1 MCAHEK
7 QDCIIPGEGGTLVD
21 LKGRTALVT
30 GSAKGLGKRTALQL
44 AEQGC
49 NVIINYLESEQEAHQ
64 VKATIEELGV
74 KAITVQADITSI
86 EGAHKLADEAERW
99 AGGVDILVNNAG
111 PFVRKRRLFS
121 EYDEET
127 IIKLLHGNL
136 LSVMLLDHRLLPGMR
151 ERRWGRIIHFG
162 FGHANEARAWPHRA
176 VYAAAKTGLV
186 SFTKSLAVEEAPFGI
201 TVNLIGP
208 GDIRGINKER
218 SIDEVEADYDAETPM
233 GRPGVGEDVARVIL
247 FLCENKSNFL
257 TGNVIDVTGGFDPI
271 RANIKGMF

>member
-1 MCAHEK
+1 ME
-7 QDCIIPGEGGTLVD
+7 

-30 GSAKGLGKRTALQL
+30 GSAKGLGKRTAMQL

-49 NVIINYLESEQEAHQ
+49 NLIINYLESEQEALE
-64 VKATIEELGV
+64 VKRSIEGLGL
-74 KAITVQADITSI
+74 KAITVQADITTT
-86 EGAHKLADEAERW
+86 EGAHRLADEAESW

-111 PFVRKRRLFS
+111 PFVRKRKLFS

-127 IIKLLHGNL
+127 IIRLLNGNL
-136 LSVMLLDHRLLPGMR
+136 LSVMLLDHRLLPAMR
-151 ERRWGRIIHFG
+151 ERKWGRIVHFG

-208 GDIRGINKER
+208 GDIRGANKER
-218 SIDEVEADYDAETPM
+218 SIEEVEHEHDADSPL
-233 GRPGVGEDVARVIL
+233 GRPGAGEDVARVIL

>member
-1 MCAHEK
+1 MELTGK
-7 QDCIIPGEGGTLVD
+7 
-21 LKGRTALVT
+21 TALVT

-49 NVIINYLESEQEAHQ
+49 NLIINYLESEQEAHQ
-64 VKATIEELGV
+64 VKETIEQMGV
-74 KAITVQADITSI
+74 KAITVQADITTT
-86 EGAHKLADEAERW
+86 EGANKLADAAEGW

-111 PFVRKRRLFS
+111 PFVRKRKLFS

-127 IIKLLHGNL
+127 IIRLLNGNL

-151 ERRWGRIIHFG
+151 EKKWGRIIHFG

-186 SFTKSLAVEEAPFGI
+186 SFTKSLAVEEAPFGV

-208 GDIRGINKER
+208 GDIRGANKER
-218 SIDEVEADYDAETPM
+218 SIEEAEHEHDPESPL
-233 GRPGVGEDVARVIL
+233 GRPGTGEDVARVIL
-247 FLCENKSNFL
+247 FLCQKQSSFL

-271 RANIKGMF
+271 RANIKSMI

>member
-1 MCAHEK
+1 M
-7 QDCIIPGEGGTLVD
+7 G
-21 LKGRTALVT
+21 LKGKTALVT

-49 NVIINYLESEQEAHQ
+49 NVIINYYESEFEAHQ
-64 VKATIEELGV
+64 VKAQIEQLGV
-74 KAITVQADITSI
+74 KAITVQADVATT
-86 EGAHKLADEAERW
+86 EGAAKLADEAERW

-127 IIKLLHGNL
+127 IIRLLHGNL
-136 LSVMLLDHRLLPGMR
+136 LGVMLLDHRLLPGMR
-151 ERRWGRIIHFG
+151 ERKWGRIVHFG
-162 FGHANEARAWPHRA
+162 FGHAGEARAWPHRA

-186 SFTKSLAVEEAPFGI
+186 SFTKSLAVEEAPHGI

-208 GDIRGINKER
+208 GDIRGMNKEK
-218 SIDEVEADYDAETPM
+218 SIAEVEEEYDNESPI
-233 GRPGVGEDVARVIL
+233 GRPGAGEDVARVVL
-247 FLCENKSNFL
+247 FLCDMKSNFL

-271 RANIKGMF
+271 VANIKGMF

>member
-1 MCAHEK
+1 V
-7 QDCIIPGEGGTLVD
+7 G
-21 LKGRTALVT
+21 LKGKTALVT

-49 NVIINYLESEQEAHQ
+49 NVVINYYESELEARQ
-64 VKATIEELGV
+64 VKAQIEQLGV
-74 KAITVQADITSI
+74 KAITVQADIATT
-86 EGAHKLADEAERW
+86 EGAAKLADAAELW

-127 IIKLLHGNL
+127 IIRLLHGNL
-136 LSVMLLDHRLLPGMR
+136 LGVMLLDHRLLPGMR
-151 ERRWGRIIHFG
+151 ERKWGRIVHFG
-162 FGHANEARAWPHRA
+162 FGHAGEARAWPHRA

-186 SFTKSLAVEEAPFGI
+186 SFTKSLAVEEAPHGI

-208 GDIRGINKER
+208 GDIRGVNKER
-218 SIDEVEADYDAETPM
+218 SIAEVEEEYDNESPI
-233 GRPGVGEDVARVIL
+233 GRPGAGEDVARVVL
-247 FLCENKSNFL
+247 FLCDRNSNFL

-271 RANIKGMF
+271 VANIKGMF

>member
-1 MCAHEK
+1 MELQGK
-7 QDCIIPGEGGTLVD
+7 
-21 LKGRTALVT
+21 TALVT

-49 NVIINYLESEQEAHQ
+49 NIVINYYESELEAQQ
-64 VKATIEELGV
+64 VKQQIEQLGV
-74 KAITVQADITSI
+74 KAITVQADIATT
-86 EGAHKLADEAERW
+86 EGAEKLATEAERW

-127 IIKLLHGNL
+127 IIRLLHGNL
-136 LSVMLLDHRLLPGMR
+136 LGVMLLDHRLLPGMR
-151 ERRWGRIIHFG
+151 ERKWGRIIHFG
-162 FGHANEARAWPHRA
+162 FGHAGEARAWPHRA

-218 SIDEVEADYDAETPM
+218 SIEEVENDYDSDSPI
-233 GRPGVGEDVARVIL
+233 GRPGAGEDVARVVL
-247 FLCENKSNFL
+247 FLSAMKSNFL

-271 RANIKGMF
+271 VANIKGM

>member
-1 MCAHEK
+1 M
-7 QDCIIPGEGGTLVD
+7 LVE
-21 LKGRTALVT
+21 LKGKTALVT

-49 NVIINYLESEQEAHQ
+49 NLIINYLESEQEARE
-64 VKATIEELGV
+64 VKATIEKLGV
-74 KAITVQADITSI
+74 KAITVQADIATTA
-86 EGAHKLADEAERW
+86 GAHKLADAAEAW

-111 PFVRKRRLFS
+111 PFVRKRKLFS

-127 IIKLLHGNL
+127 IIRLMNGNL
-136 LSVMLLDHRLLPGMR
+136 LSVMLLDHRLLPYMR

-208 GDIRGINKER
+208 GDIRGVNKER
-218 SIDEVEADYDAETPM
+218 TIAEAKDELDPDSPLD
-233 GRPGVGEDVARVIL
+233 RPGTGEDVARVIQ
-247 FLCENKSNFL
+247 FLCMKDSSFL

-271 RANIKGMF
+271 RANIKDLM

>member
-1 MCAHEK
+1 MK
-7 QDCIIPGEGGTLVD
+7 LM
-21 LKGRTALVT
+21 GRTALVT

-49 NVIINYLESEQEAHQ
+49 DIIINYRESELEANQ
-64 VKATIEELGV
+64 VKEQIEQLGV
-74 KAITVQADITSI
+74 KAITVQADISTLA
-86 EGAHKLADEAERW
+86 GAHILADEAERF

-111 PFVRKRRLFS
+111 PFVRKRKLFS

-127 IIKLLHGNL
+127 IISLLHGNL

-151 ERRWGRIIHFG
+151 ERKWGRIIHFG

-208 GDIRGINKER
+208 GDIRGVNKER
-218 SIDEVEADYDAETPM
+218 SIDEALHEHDPDSPL
-233 GRPGVGEDVARVIL
+233 GRPGTGEDVARVIL

-271 RANIKGMF
+271 RANIKGIF

>member
-1 MCAHEK
+1 ME
-7 QDCIIPGEGGTLVD
+7 LR
-21 LKGRTALVT
+21 GRTALVT
-30 GSAKGLGKRTALQL
+30 GSAKGLGKRTAMQL

-49 NVIINYLESEQEAHQ
+49 NLIINYLESEQEAYQ
-64 VKATIEELGV
+64 VKESIERLGV
-74 KAITVQADITSI
+74 KAITVQADIATI

-111 PFVRKRRLFS
+111 PFVRKRKLFS

-127 IIKLLHGNL
+127 IIRLLHGNL

-151 ERRWGRIIHFG
+151 ERRWGRIVHFG

-208 GDIRGINKER
+208 GDIRGANKER
-218 SIDEVEADYDAETPM
+218 SIEEAMEEHDNESPL
-233 GRPGVGEDVARVIL
+233 GRPGTGEDVARVIL
-247 FLCENKSNFL
+247 FLCDAKSSFL

-271 RANIKGMF
+271 RANIKGLP

>member
-1 MCAHEK
+1 V
-7 QDCIIPGEGGTLVD
+7 G
-21 LKGRTALVT
+21 LKGKTALVT

-49 NVIINYLESEQEAHQ
+49 NVVINYYESELEARQ
-64 VKATIEELGV
+64 VKAQIEQLGV
-74 KAITVQADITSI
+74 KAIIVQADIATT
-86 EGAHKLADEAERW
+86 EGAAKLADAAEQW

-127 IIKLLHGNL
+127 IIRLLHGNL
-136 LSVMLLDHRLLPGMR
+136 LGVMLLDHRLLPGMR
-151 ERRWGRIIHFG
+151 ERKWGRIIHFG
-162 FGHANEARAWPHRA
+162 FGHAGEARAWPHRA

-186 SFTKSLAVEEAPFGI
+186 SFTKSLAVEEAPHGI

-218 SIDEVEADYDAETPM
+218 SIAEVEEEYDKESPI
-233 GRPGVGEDVARVIL
+233 GRPGAGEDVARVVL
-247 FLCENKSNFL
+247 FLCDKNSNFL

-271 RANIKGMF
+271 VANIKGMS

>member
-1 MCAHEK
+1 ME
-7 QDCIIPGEGGTLVD
+7 
-21 LKGRTALVT
+21 LKGKTALVT

-44 AEQGC
+44 AENGC
-49 NVIINYLESEQEAHQ
+49 NVIINYQESVLEAEQ
-64 VKATIEELGV
+64 VKRQIEALGC
-74 KAITVQADITSI
+74 KSIAVQADITTTA
-86 EGAHKLADEAERW
+86 GVDKLAQTAENW

-127 IIKLLHGNL
+127 IVSLLHGNL
-136 LSVMLLDHRLLPGMR
+136 LSVMLLDHRLLPRMR
-151 ERRWGRIIHFG
+151 ERKWGRIIHFG
-162 FGHANEARAWPHRA
+162 FGHAGEARAWPHRA

-186 SFTKSLAVEEAPFGI
+186 SFTKSLAVEEAPYGI

-208 GDIRGINKER
+208 GDIRGVNKER
-218 SIDEVEADYDAETPM
+218 SIDEVEDEYDSESPI
-233 GRPGVGEDVARVIL
+233 GRPGAGEDVARVIL
-247 FLCENKSNFL
+247 FLCERKSAFL